1 MKSINIDATV
11 RCTLQCP
18 ACIRQTYYKYNNKP
32 IPGTDISI
40 ESFDKITDY
49 FDQISFCG
57 NISDP
62 TTHPN
67 FYRLL
72 KMCVDKSKKVDI
84 SLASSH
90 RSLGWFKRHF
100 LLTRN
105 TPEITWLFAIDGLP
119 KDSHKYRI
127 GQDGEKLFNVM
138 KTASSMGCNVVWK
151 YILFNYNENDVEEAK
166 KLADSINVPMS
177 IIKSVRWEREMIK
190 YRPTNEKNYLTR
202 NFWENYN

>member
-1 MKSINIDATV
+1 MKSINIDTTN

-18 ACIRQTYYKYNNKP
+18 ACIRQTYYKHNKKS
-32 IPGTDISI
+32 IPGTDISL

-49 FDQISFCG
+49 FDVISFCG

-67 FYRLL
+67 FYGLL

-90 RSLGWFKRHF
+90 RSVGWFKRHF
-100 LLTRN
+100 LLTKN
-105 TPEITWLFAIDGLP
+105 NQDISWQFAIDGLP

-127 GQDGEKLFNVM
+127 GQDGEKLFEVM
-138 KTASSMGCNVVWK
+138 KIASLMGCNVFWK
-151 YILFNYNENDVEEAK
+151 YILFNYNEDDVDEAK
-166 KLADSINVPMS
+166 QLADSINVPFV
-177 IIKSVRWEREMIK
+177 IIKSVRWERDMIK
-190 YRPTNEKNYLTR
+190 YRPSDKANYLTR
-202 NFWENYN
+202 TFWESYN